1 MTRTPTTIENRSTLP
16 SPYGAMASLLTRLSP
31 VATRRVPLVAASGRV
46 LAQPVVTDR
55 PSPPCDVSAMDG
67 YALRMDGLTK
77 GRVSVAGE
85 VATGHAPPA
94 LPPDQ
99 AVRVFTGGA
108 VPAEAQVVI
117 RREDVSERTDAID
130 LPEGLDTG
138 PGANIRYCG
147 ENAPVGAAVVEAGT
161 LVTPAVAAALATF
174 GVAEPKV
181 FNRVRISVLVTGD
194 ELVPVDAT
202 PQPWQIRDS
211 NSQTLATLL
220 GEVPW
225 IELLSI
231 RHVHDQLDPLTDA
244 LRAALDASDA
254 VLLTGG
260 VSMGD
265 YDFVPD
271 AVGAAG
277 GTIAFHKLA
286 MRPGKPLLGG
296 VGPNGQ
302 AILGLPGNP
311 VSVMV
316 TARRWASVALRK
328 RAGLAQP
335 DPPTAMVR
343 LVNPMDKRLSLW
355 CYRPVRLTET
365 GQAELIKTM
374 GSGDLAATATSDG
387 FVELPPDT
395 SGSGPW
401 PFYPWSWT

>member
-1 MTRTPTTIENRSTLP
+1 MTRTPTAIEKRSTLP
-16 SPYGAMASLLTRLSP
+16 SPHKAMASLLTKLSP
-31 VATRRVPLVAASGRV
+31 VATRHVPLAQASGRV
-46 LAQPVVTDR
+46 LANPVVTDR
-55 PSPPCDVSAMDG
+55 PSPPCDASAMDG
-67 YALRMDGLTK
+67 YALRTDCLKK
-77 GRVSVAGE
+77 GRLSVTDE
-85 VATGHAPPA
+85 VATGHAPPT
-94 LPPDQ
+94 LRPDQ

-117 RREDVSERTDAID
+117 RREDVNEQIDAID
-130 LPEGLDTG
+130 LPEGLDTR
-138 PGANIRYCG
+138 PGANIRYRG
-147 ENAPVGAAVVEAGT
+147 ENAPAGEAVVEAGA
-161 LVTPAVAAALATF
+161 LVTPAVAAAMGAF

-181 FNRVRISVLVTGD
+181 FDRVRISVLVTGD
-194 ELVPVDAT
+194 ELLPVDAT

-220 GEVPW
+220 GDIPW
-225 IELLSI
+225 IKLLDI

-244 LRAALDASDA
+244 LRAALDSSDA

-265 YDFVPD
+265 YDFVPA

-335 DPPTAMVR
+335 DPPAAMVR
-343 LVNPMDKRLSLW
+343 LVNPTNKRLSLW
-355 CYRPVRLTET
+355 QYQPVRLTAA
-365 GQAELIKTM
+365 GQAERIETM
-374 GSGDLAATATSDG
+374 GSGDLAGPAASDG
-387 FVELPPDT
+387 FVELPPDAA
-395 SGSGPW
+395 GVGPW
-401 PFYPWSWT
+401 PFYPWNWT